1 MMVITENS
9 EPSFLKDATF
19 VACAISHMTK
29 TAPVQEVRVMVDE
42 LLSNMKPLDIEQ
54 RIQFRRR
61 LPKASCHF
69 LSGKKSDF
77 IENVLRTY
85 LKPALCLK
93 RI

>member
-1 MMVITENS
+1 MYSMMVITENS

-29 TAPVQEVRVMVDE
+29 KAPVQEVRVMVDE
-42 LLSNMKPLDIEQ
+42 LLSIMKPLDIEQ

-69 LSGKKSDF
+69 LSGKKLIISKM
-77 IENVLRTY
+77 Y
-85 LKPALCLK
+85 
-93 RI
+93 